1 MNPNDPNLEGSVN
14 QPIEPIP
21 IDTQPTRDIPPF
33 IESDAEFIKKEYKE
47 KVEKIEVEQKIKEES
62 SNGME
67 VVIEYIKENKGSL
80 ITYLFL
86 LVSLL
91 FLILADF
98 FLGSLILGLTAG
110 YHFSY
115 EIVFYLRNLS
125 HLFEGHEH
133 LRFIVLTAVI
143 IGLILSIPGMFIGA
157 IVAAVFKYVI
167 YDKKE

>member
-86 LVSLL
+86 LVSLKCL
-91 FLILADF
+91 
-98 FLGSLILGLTAG
+98 
-110 YHFSY
+110 
-115 EIVFYLRNLS
+115 E
-125 HLFEGHEH
+125 
-133 LRFIVLTAVI
+133 
-143 IGLILSIPGMFIGA
+143 
-157 IVAAVFKYVI
+157 
-167 YDKKE
+167 